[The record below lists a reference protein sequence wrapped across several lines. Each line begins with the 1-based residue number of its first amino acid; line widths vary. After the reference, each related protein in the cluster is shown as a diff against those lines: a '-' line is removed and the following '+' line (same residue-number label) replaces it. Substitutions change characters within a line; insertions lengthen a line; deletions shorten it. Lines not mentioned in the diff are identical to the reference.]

1 MRRPATVDLPFF
13 SIYFDEGYFEKCK
26 ANKENIYPMT
36 TALITGIN
44 GFAGRHLHS
53 LLAKKG
59 RRVVG
64 LGIEQTC
71 DLPGV
76 QYEMVDITD
85 CDSVAQALKRL
96 APDEIYHLA
105 GVSFPAEADRTP
117 RSALEINITGT
128 ISVIDAMKRFC
139 PSGKLLVVG
148 SAKEYDINAEGLV
161 SEESLPNPTNFY
173 GISKY
178 ATELI
183 GQQYCRQYG
192 LDIRFTR
199 SFNHTGPGQSNL
211 FVCSDWARQIAM
223 AECGLGP
230 REVRTGDCDVEIDF
244 SDVRDVAD
252 AYRLIMEKGKKARVY
267 NVCSGR
273 TRKLSEILDYLV
285 KKSSK
290 RIAVVREKEKLREV
304 KTYHRLAGDNARLR
318 AETGW
323 APRYALEKTLDD
335 VYGYWLR
342 EIKITSI

>member
-1 MRRPATVDLPFF
+1 
-13 SIYFDEGYFEKCK
+13 
-26 ANKENIYPMT
+26 MT

-44 GFAGRHLHS
+44 GFAGRHLHA
-53 LLAKKG
+53 LLEKKG

-71 DLPGV
+71 DLPDV

-96 APDEIYHLA
+96 APDEVYHLA

-139 PSGKLLVVG
+139 ANGKLLVVG

-183 GQQYCRQYG
+183 GQQYCRQYS

-199 SFNHTGPGQSNL
+199 SFNHTGPGQSYL

-230 REVRTGDCDVEIDF
+230 REVRTGDCGVEIDF
-244 SDVRDVAD
+244 SDVRDVAA
-252 AYRLIMEKGKKARVY
+252 AYYLIMEKGRAERVY
-267 NVCSGR
+267 NVCSGK
-273 TRKLSEILDYLV
+273 TRPLSQILAYLLGKAEKPLQVIADEGKSRLV
-285 KKSSK
+285 KTS
-290 RIAVVREKEKLREV
+290 R
-304 KTYHRLAGDNARLR
+304 RLAGDNGRLR
-318 AETGW
+318 RETGW
-323 APRYALEKTLDD
+323 APQILFEKTMDD
-335 VYGYWLR
+335 LYDFWVR
-342 EIKITSI
+342 ELNGQQAG

>member
-1 MRRPATVDLPFF
+1 
-13 SIYFDEGYFEKCK
+13 
-26 ANKENIYPMT
+26 
-36 TALITGIN
+36 
-44 GFAGRHLHS
+44 
-53 LLAKKG
+53 
-59 RRVVG
+59 
-64 LGIEQTC
+64 
-71 DLPGV
+71 
-76 QYEMVDITD
+76 MVDITD
-85 CDSVAQALKRL
+85 CDSVAQALKSL

-139 PSGKLLVVG
+139 PKGKLLVVG

-161 SEESLPNPTNFY
+161 SEESIPNPTNFY

-199 SFNHTGPGQSNL
+199 SFNHTGPGQSYL
-211 FVCSDWARQIAM
+211 FVCSDWARQVVM
-223 AECGLGP
+223 AEGGLGP
-230 REVRTGDCDVEIDF
+230 PEVRTGDCGVEIDF
-244 SDVRDVAD
+244 SDVRDVVN
-252 AYRLIMEKGKKARVY
+252 AYWLIMEKGKKARVY

-273 TRKLSEILDYLV
+273 TRKLSDILDYLV

-290 RIAVVREKEKLREV
+290 RITVIKEKRKLRKV

-323 APRYALEKTLDD
+323 KPAIPFEKTLDD
-335 VYGYWLR
+335 LYEYWLR
-342 EIKITSI
+342 EIKKPSI

>member
-1 MRRPATVDLPFF
+1 
-13 SIYFDEGYFEKCK
+13 
-26 ANKENIYPMT
+26 MT

-44 GFAGRHLHS
+44 GFAGRHLHA
-53 LLAKKG
+53 LLEKKG

-71 DLPGV
+71 DLPDV

-96 APDEIYHLA
+96 APDEVYHLA

-139 PSGKLLVVG
+139 ANGKLLVVG

-199 SFNHTGPGQSNL
+199 SFNHTGPGQSYL
-211 FVCSDWARQIAM
+211 FVCSDWVRQVAM
-223 AECGLGP
+223 AECGFGP
-230 REVRTGDCDVEIDF
+230 AEVRTGDCGVEIDF
-244 SDVRDVAD
+244 SDVRDVVN
-252 AYRLIMEKGKKARVY
+252 AYWLIMEKGKKGRVY

-273 TRKLSEILDYLV
+273 TRKLSGILDYLV

-290 RIAVVREKEKLREV
+290 RIKAIREEKKLREV
-304 KTYHRLAGDNARLR
+304 KTYRRLAGDNARLR

-323 APRYALEKTLDD
+323 KPAIPFEKTLDD
-335 VYGYWLR
+335 LYEYWLR
-342 EIKITSI
+342 EIKKPSI

>member
-1 MRRPATVDLPFF
+1 
-13 SIYFDEGYFEKCK
+13 
-26 ANKENIYPMT
+26 MT

-44 GFAGRHLHS
+44 GFAGRHLRE

-96 APDEIYHLA
+96 APEEIYHLA

-139 PSGKLLVVG
+139 VSGKLLVVG

-199 SFNHTGPGQSNL
+199 SFNHTGPGQSYL
-211 FVCSDWARQIAM
+211 FVCSDWARQAAM

-230 REVRTGDCDVEIDF
+230 LEVRVGDCGVEIDF
-244 SDVRDVAD
+244 SDVRDVVN

-267 NVCSGR
+267 NVCSGT

-290 RIAVVREKEKLREV
+290 RIAVIQEKKKLREV
-304 KTYHRLAGDNARLR
+304 KTYRRLAGDNTRLCT
-318 AETGW
+318 ETGW
-323 APRYALEKTLDD
+323 EPVVPFEKTLDD
-335 VYGYWLR
+335 LYEYWLR
-342 EIKITSI
+342 EIKKPSI

>member
-1 MRRPATVDLPFF
+1 
-13 SIYFDEGYFEKCK
+13 
-26 ANKENIYPMT
+26 MT

-44 GFAGRHLHS
+44 GFAGRHLRA
-53 LLAKKG
+53 LLANKS

-71 DLPGV
+71 DLPDV
-76 QYEMVDITD
+76 PYEMVDITD

-139 PSGKLLVVG
+139 PKGKILVVG

-161 SEESLPNPTNFY
+161 TEDILPNPTNFY

-183 GQQYCRQYG
+183 GLQYCRQYS

-199 SFNHTGPGQSNL
+199 SFNHTGPGQSHL
-211 FVCSDWARQIAM
+211 FVCSDWARQVAM

-230 REVRTGDCDVEIDF
+230 AEVRTGDRGVEIDF
-244 SDVRDVAD
+244 SDVRDVVN
-252 AYRLIMEKGKKARVY
+252 AYWLIMEKGKKGRVY

-273 TRKLSEILDYLV
+273 TRKLSDILDYLV

-290 RIAVVREKEKLREV
+290 RIAKKQEEKKLREV
-304 KTYHRLAGDNARLR
+304 KTYRRLAGDNARLR

-323 APRYALEKTLDD
+323 EPAIPFETTLDD
-335 VYGYWLR
+335 LYEYWLR
-342 EIKITSI
+342 EAGKKII

>member
-1 MRRPATVDLPFF
+1 
-13 SIYFDEGYFEKCK
+13 
-26 ANKENIYPMT
+26 MT

-44 GFAGRHLHS
+44 GFAGRHLHE

-64 LGIEQTC
+64 LGIEQIC
-71 DLPGV
+71 DLPDV

-139 PSGKLLVVG
+139 TGGKLLVVG

-161 SEESLPNPTNFY
+161 SEESIPNPTNFY

-183 GQQYCRQYG
+183 GQQYCRQYD

-199 SFNHTGPGQSNL
+199 SFNHTGPGQSYL
-211 FVCSDWARQIAM
+211 FVCSDWARQVAM
-223 AECGLGP
+223 AECGFGP
-230 REVRTGDCDVEIDF
+230 AEVRTGDCGVEIDF
-244 SDVRDVAD
+244 SDVRDVVN
-252 AYRLIMEKGKKARVY
+252 AYWLIMEKGKKGRVY

-273 TRKLSEILDYLV
+273 TRKLSGILDYLV

-290 RIAVVREKEKLREV
+290 RIKAIREEKKLREV
-304 KTYHRLAGDNARLR
+304 KTYRRLAGDNARLR

-323 APRYALEKTLDD
+323 KPAIPFEKTLDD
-335 VYGYWLR
+335 LYEYWLR
-342 EIKITSI
+342 EIKKPSI

>member
-1 MRRPATVDLPFF
+1 
-13 SIYFDEGYFEKCK
+13 
-26 ANKENIYPMT
+26 MT

-44 GFAGRHLHS
+44 GFAGRHLHA
-53 LLAKKG
+53 LLSKKG

-71 DLPGV
+71 DLPDV
-76 QYEMVDITD
+76 PYEMVDITD

-96 APDEIYHLA
+96 APDEIYHMA

-128 ISVIDAMKRFC
+128 ISVLDAMKRFC
-139 PSGKLLVVG
+139 AGGKLLVVG

-161 SEESLPNPTNFY
+161 SEESIPNPTNFY

-199 SFNHTGPGQSNL
+199 SFNHTGPGQSYL
-211 FVCSDWARQIAM
+211 FVCSDWARQVAM

-230 REVRTGDCDVEIDF
+230 TEVRVGDCGVEIDF
-244 SDVRDVAD
+244 SDVRDVVN
-252 AYRLIMEKGKKARVY
+252 AYWLIMEKGQKARVY

-273 TRKLSEILDYLV
+273 TRKLSEIRDYLV

-290 RIAVVREKEKLREV
+290 RIAVIKEKKKLREV
-304 KTYHRLAGDNARLR
+304 KTYRRLAGDNSRLR

-323 APRYALEKTLDD
+323 APLYPLEKTFDD
-335 VYGYWLR
+335 LYEYWLR
-342 EIKITSI
+342 EIKNTSI